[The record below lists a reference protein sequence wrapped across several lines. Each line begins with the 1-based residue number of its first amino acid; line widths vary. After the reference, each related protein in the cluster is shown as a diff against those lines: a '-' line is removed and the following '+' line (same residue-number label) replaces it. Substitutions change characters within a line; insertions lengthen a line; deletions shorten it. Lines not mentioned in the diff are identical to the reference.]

1 MRKRQRDNL
10 AVLAFLALALILVS
24 CKQETVTPSESSSA
38 ETRQPNILLIVADD
52 LGYSD
57 IGSFGGE
64 IATPTLDR
72 LANEGL
78 RLSNFHVLPSCS
90 PTRSVLLSGTDNHV
104 AGIGTMGE
112 LLTPEMAGQP
122 GYEGYLN
129 FQIASLPEVLK
140 AGGYHTYMA
149 GKWHLGHEEDTTP
162 HARGFD
168 ETFALLPGGG
178 SHWSDMKPLSPPQT
192 MVYNRNGKK
201 VESLPDDFYSTTY
214 YTDEL
219 LKFIDQN
226 KRDGKPFFAYLS
238 YTAPHDPLH
247 APKTY
252 IDKYKGKYDG
262 GWDVLSEQ
270 RQQSLKELG
279 IVHRDAKSFPP
290 LASVK
295 AWNEMHTEERA
306 AASRDMEVYAAMIDY
321 MDEQIARVFDYLKE
335 MGEYDNTM
343 IIFLSDNG
351 ANGHLPTAYPGQT
364 EEYLDSFDNSL
375 ENRGQINSF
384 IETGP
389 GWTQASMAPSRL
401 FKAFTAEGGI
411 RAPLMVKLPGAM
423 SNAGKINHSF
433 FHVRDIMPTIIDVAG
448 VEFTQEISGR
458 SVVAMQ
464 GNSVLDVL
472 SGNVSIPYSGAD
484 QVGYELFGMKAFFD
498 GDWKILWMP
507 PPFGPGD
514 WQLYNLRKDPG
525 EIVDLSDQHSERLVK
540 MIAQWEHYKEEN
552 GVLNISYALSGNE

>member
-1 MRKRQRDNL
+1 MRIRQFDTLRL
-10 AVLAFLALALILVS
+10 PGLLALVLVLVS
-24 CKQETVTPSESSSA
+24 CTQEAETPVDSSSA
-38 ETRQPNILLIVADD
+38 EARQPNILLIVADD

-64 IATPTLDR
+64 IATPTLDG

-112 LLTPEMAGQP
+112 IVTPEMKGHP

-129 FQIASLPEVLK
+129 FQVASLGEVLK

-192 MVYNRNGKK
+192 MVYSRNGKK
-201 VESLPDDFYSTTY
+201 VESLPEDFYSTTY
-214 YTDEL
+214 YTDVL
-219 LKFIDQN
+219 LEFMNQN
-226 KRDGKPFFAYLS
+226 KRAGKPFFAYLS

-262 GWDVLSEQ
+262 GWDVLSETRLQ
-270 RQQSLKELG
+270 NLKELG
-279 IVHRDAKSFPP
+279 IVHKDAKPFPP

-295 AWNEMHTEERA
+295 AWNEMSTEARA
-306 AASRDMEVYAAMIDY
+306 EASRDMEVYAAMIDY

-335 MGEYDNTM
+335 IGEYDNTM

-364 EEYLDSFDNSL
+364 EEHLDSFDNSL

-401 FKAFTAEGGI
+401 FKGFTAEGGI
-411 RAPLMVKLPGAM
+411 RAPLLVKLPGEM
-423 SNAGKINHSF
+423 PNAGMINHSF
-433 FHVRDIMPTIIDVAG
+433 FHVRDIMPTILDVTG
-448 VEFTQEISGR
+448 VEFTQDINGR

-464 GNSVLDVL
+464 GSSVLNFL
-472 SGNVSIPYSGAD
+472 SGNVSMPYSGAD
-484 QVGYELFGMKAFFD
+484 RVGYELFGMKAFFD

-507 PPFGPGD
+507 PPFGTGD
-514 WQLYNLRKDPG
+514 WQLYNLIVDPG
-525 EIVDLSDQHSERLVK
+525 ELVDLSDQHPERLME
-540 MIAQWEHYKEEN
+540 MIAQWEQYKEEN
-552 GVLNISYALSGNE
+552 GVLDISYALSADE